1 MPVRKNIDNQNESL
15 KASLD
20 KMSEKN
26 SDGANTNMFANIA
39 QKQASNNNSYYSYR
53 DQSQNPNDNE
63 ESIKNNNDN

>member
-39 QKQASNNNSYYSYR
+39 QKQASNNNS
-53 DQSQNPNDNE
+53 
-63 ESIKNNNDN
+63 